1 MKEAMIDMMF
11 DNNVRAEAI
20 IHIPTMLAQDAWPD
34 IAREAFMEDEPDRIW
49 EEIGIEPPYDL
60 DDEGLIFEHLT
71 DNRKFGYL
79 VKFATPVPQDITAD
93 SHRLSWGYYSMKW
106 IYAESY
112 EQACKKALDWREK
125 FVARKREQALKDQAD
140 GEEQL
145 KEYGPACP
153 ECGEGPMSPKNPADP
168 DSDEYFC
175 GECLFNDEAEDK
187 EAL

>member
-1 MKEAMIDMMF
+1 MKEAIID
-11 DNNVRAEAI
+11 
-20 IHIPTMLAQDAWPD
+20 IPTMLAQDAWPD

-71 DNRKFGYL
+71 DNQKFGYL

-93 SHRLSWGYYSMKW
+93 SHRLSWGYYSIKW

-112 EQACKKALDWREK
+112 EQACEKALDWRQEFIDRRREK
-125 FVARKREQALKDQAD
+125 ALKEQAD

-145 KEYGPACP
+145 KGYGPTCP

-175 GECLFNDEAEDK
+175 GECLFNDADEGEEAP
-187 EAL
+187 

>member
-1 MKEAMIDMMF
+1 MKEVMIDMMF
-11 DNNVRAEAI
+11 ENNIRAEAI
-20 IHIPTMLAQDAWPD
+20 IHIPTMLAQDYWPD

-79 VKFATPVPQDITAD
+79 VKFATPVPQDIEAY

-112 EQACKKALDWREK
+112 EQACEKALDWRQE
-125 FVARKREQALKDQAD
+125 FIDRKRKKAL
-140 GEEQL
+140 EE
-145 KEYGPACP
+145 KSNG
-153 ECGEGPMSPKNPADP
+153 
-168 DSDEYFC
+168 
-175 GECLFNDEAEDK
+175 
-187 EAL
+187 

>member
-1 MKEAMIDMMF
+1 VKEAMIDMMF
-11 DNNVRAEAI
+11 ENNIRAEGI

-34 IAREAFMEDEPDRIW
+34 IAREAFMEDEPDQIW
-49 EEIGIEPPYDL
+49 GEIGIEPPYDL

-112 EQACKKALDWREK
+112 EQACEKALDWRQEFINRRREK
-125 FVARKREQALKDQAD
+125 ALKEQAD

-145 KEYGPACP
+145 KEYGPTCP

-168 DSDEYFC
+168 HSDEFYC
-175 GECLFNDEAEDK
+175 GECLFNDADED
-187 EAL
+187 EVAP